1 MRNKKVVSAI
11 CIFLAALMAL
21 SLVFTVLGNTGALA
35 SQTQIDAIEVEK
47 QKLQEQ
53 RADMQSGIDDLKNQ
67 KADVLSQKAALDE
80 QNELARQEIELID
93 EQIEVYTRLIA
104 EKAEEVDAAIETE
117 DAQHETFTSHMRA
130 MEENGRYTYL
140 DILFNCSSLS
150 ELLTAIDDISEI
162 MNADKRL
169 YDQYT
174 SAREHTEQVKAE
186 YEKTLLELGD
196 KQDVLN
202 ADKLELESQIEEAV
216 KLIVEL
222 EEDIEAAV
230 AEYEANAAAEA
241 ALQSQLDAIA
251 AEIARQEEEARKKA
265 QEQKQEYTGTGST
278 ATGSYVWPCPASTI
292 VTSPYGWRVHPIFNT
307 ERFHAGIDISANEG
321 TAIVAADSGSVS
333 VATYSSSY
341 GNYVM
346 IYHSSGAYTLYAHM
360 SSMAVAAGD
369 TVSQGDTIGYV
380 GSTGWSTGAHLHFEI
395 RSNGSTVD
403 PLGYFSNY
411 TIWE

>member
-11 CIFLAALMAL
+11 CIFLAALLTL
-21 SLVFTVLGNTGALA
+21 SLVFSVLGSTAALA
-35 SQTQIDAIEVEK
+35 SKSQIDSIEVEK

-53 RADMQSGIDDLKNQ
+53 RADMQAGIDELKNQ

-104 EKAEEVDAAIETE
+104 EKAQEVE
-117 DAQHETFTSHMRA
+117 DAKGTEERQHETFTDHMRA

-150 ELLTAIDDISEI
+150 DLLTAIDDISEI

-174 SAREHTEQVKAE
+174 AAREHTEQVKAE
-186 YEKTLLELGD
+186 YEQTLADLGD
-196 KQDVLN
+196 KQEALN

-222 EEDIEAAV
+222 EADIEKAV
-230 AEYEANAAAEA
+230 AEYEANEAAEA
-241 ALQSQLDAIA
+241 ALQAQLDAIA

-265 QEQKQEYTGTGST
+265 EEQKQEYTGTGST

-292 VTSPYGWRVHPIFNT
+292 VTSEYGWRVHPIFQT
-307 ERFHAGIDISANEG
+307 ERFHAGIDISANSG
-321 TAIVAADSGSVS
+321 STIVAADSGTVS

-360 SSMAVAAGD
+360 SSMAVSAGD

-380 GSTGWSTGAHLHFEI
+380 GSTGWSTGPHLHFEI

-403 PLGYFSNY
+403 PLGYFSDY
-411 TIWE
+411 TIW